1 MEPIKVL
8 VLILLAAVV
17 VSLGKAMFHLSGGP
31 EESAQTVR
39 ALTFRIG
46 LSIALFAVL
55 MVAWYLGRFN
65 PHGLQ

>member
-1 MEPIKVL
+1 MEPIKAL

-17 VSLGKAMFHLSGGP
+17 ISLGKAMFHLSGGP

-46 LSIALFAVL
+46 LSIALFVVL
-55 MVAWYLGRFN
+55 MAAWYMGRFN
-65 PHGLQ
+65 PHGL